1 MNVRDQSVAAPDP
14 ENPASP
20 VNPANTAAVPL
31 QVIRGGL
38 HPGTRVLPSS
48 VAAGNKR
55 AERHYL
61 PTLFDRL
68 CDDAPSESV
77 EAPEAYTS
85 SRSQMRQIIQR
96 DLALLLNTTDQSEL
110 IDAARYPEAAQSTI
124 NYGVPAL
131 AGGYLSEKKWADIE
145 TMIRRAILRFE
156 PRLMPETLI
165 VRPLQ
170 KEQASA
176 HYNVLTFEI
185 SGHIQ
190 MQPYP
195 LEFMV
200 QSQVD
205 LETNRIELTPTR
217 SAAP

>member
-1 MNVRDQSVAAPDP
+1 MNARDQALAKPDLSGPGTAPR
-14 ENPASP
+14 PALRDAP
-20 VNPANTAAVPL
+20 
-31 QVIRGGL
+31 
-38 HPGTRVLPSS
+38 HPGARVLPSLLAPGS
-48 VAAGNKR
+48 RRN
-55 AERHYL
+55 ERRYL

-77 EAPEAYTS
+77 EAPEVYAS
-85 SRSQMRQIIQR
+85 SRAQMRHIIQR
-96 DLALLLNTTDQSEL
+96 DLALLLNTTDQSDL
-110 IDAARYPEAAQSTI
+110 VDRTRFPEAAQSTI
-124 NYGVPAL
+124 NFGVPAL

-145 TMIRRAILRFE
+145 AMIRRAILCFE
-156 PRLMPETLI
+156 PRLLPETLI

-195 LEFMV
+195 LEFTV

-205 LETNRIELTPTR
+205 LETNRIALQQTT
-217 SAAP
+217 

>member
-1 MNVRDQSVAAPDP
+1 MNVRD
-14 ENPASP
+14 NTL
-20 VNPANTAAVPL
+20 VNPGPADQSGGPL
-31 QVIRGGL
+31 QVIQGDL
-38 HPGTRVLPSS
+38 HPGARLLPSAVS
-48 VAAGNKR
+48 ATSR
-55 AERHYL
+55 RSERRYL

-77 EAPEAYTS
+77 EAPEAYAS
-85 SRSQMRQIIQR
+85 SRSQMRRIVQR
-96 DLALLLNTTDQSEL
+96 DLALLLNTTNQSDL
-110 IDAARYPEAAQSTI
+110 MNSARYPEAARSTI

-145 TMIRRAILRFE
+145 AMIRRAILRFE
-156 PRLMPETLI
+156 PRLMPETLV

-170 KEQASA
+170 KERASA

-195 LEFMV
+195 LEFTV

-205 LETNRIELTPTR
+205 LETNRIALQHST
-217 SAAP
+217 